1 MSSVCP
7 ASWGPVRQGCSE
19 PKVPTGG
26 AGDCQWVWGCSQG
39 SQGSMS
45 SPRGTWAWNPPPLP
59 IKPLTQRRN
68 TDGSAISLSPKA
80 KHRATRRCGPF
91 LVGSASR
98 CRRSRAGGRLGPFN
112 QARVLLGHEAP
123 WTPGW
128 TTEAG
133 WWLTSPLAPCLRL
146 SEGRQA
152 DSAMGTDAPESLVD
166 LLVPSFRKP
175 ASRLQSPDGTLE
187 RPPPHPRGVAR
198 ESHNKGRFV
207 NSTL

>member
-1 MSSVCP
+1 MSSICP

-19 PKVPTGG
+19 PKVPPGG
-26 AGDCQWVWGCSQG
+26 AGDCQWVRGCFQG
-39 SQGSMS
+39 SRGPTS
-45 SPRGTWAWNPPPLP
+45 SPRGTWAWNPPPVP
-59 IKPLTQRRN
+59 IKPLRQRRN
-68 TDGSAISLSPKA
+68 TDGSATSLSPKA

-133 WWLTSPLAPCLRL
+133 WWPSSPLAPCLRL

-152 DSAMGTDAPESLVD
+152 DSAVGTDAPESLVD
-166 LLVPSFRKP
+166 LPIRWFLHSESQQAGCRAQTGPWSDHPPPQGSGQRKP
-175 ASRLQSPDGTLE
+175 Q
-187 RPPPHPRGVAR
+187 
-198 ESHNKGRFV
+198 
-207 NSTL
+207 